1 MMMADLWIATP
12 LLLLATGA
20 IVVLLLGAL
29 RHERAAGLVAL
40 LVLLAAAA
48 WILLPP
54 PALEA
59 PTLGLAATP
68 LARFFSL
75 LFCLASTAVLLL
87 ARNDAI
93 RRGIS
98 GEEYPATLLFTT
110 FGMLA
115 LSGATNLL
123 ILFLG
128 LEAMTFGFYI
138 LVAIDLKQGSTS
150 EAGLKYLVLG
160 ALAAAFLAFGIAL
173 LYAGTG
179 TLALERVLPLSHANR
194 IAQLGW
200 GFLLIGAA
208 FKLSLVPAHL
218 WTPDIYQAIPAP
230 VAALLSTASKAAAL
244 LALLLILPY
253 GDATLLHRPL
263 QALALLSMLLGN
275 LAALL
280 QGNIRRMLA
289 YSSIAQMGYVVLAL
303 LCGPQGGYSAA
314 AFYAA
319 AYLLMGLATFGA
331 LTLMEQG
338 GCSTELAS
346 YRGQGFA
353 QPLPAAILGLG
364 LFALAGIPPTA
375 GFTGKFLIFSAA
387 IKANEIPLAVLG
399 ILSAAVSAYYYLRV
413 VVVLYMHPAE
423 GTASTKPSSGEIT
436 VLLLVACLLLLA
448 GLWPTPLLQQLAL
461 TFPLR

>member
-1 MMMADLWIATP
+1 MMMADLWIAAP

-54 PALEA
+54 PAPEA

-68 LARFFSL
+68 LARLFGL
-75 LFCLASTAVLLL
+75 LFCLASAAALLL
-87 ARNDAI
+87 ARNDAS

-98 GEEYPATLLFTT
+98 GEEYPATLLFAT

-179 TLALERVLPLSHANR
+179 TLALERVLHLSHASR
-194 IAQLGW
+194 VAQLGW
-200 GFLLIGAA
+200 GFLLIGVA

-263 QALALLSMLLGN
+263 QVLALLSMLLGN

-303 LCGPQGGYSAA
+303 LSGTQGGYSAA

-319 AYLLMGLATFGA
+319 AYLLMGFATFGA

-338 GCSTELAS
+338 GCDTSLTS

-353 QPLPAAILGLG
+353 QPLPAAVLGVG

-387 IKANEIPLAVLG
+387 IKAGEVPLALLG

-413 VVVLYMHPAE
+413 VVVLYMQPAE
-423 GTASTKPSSGEIT
+423 GAATAKPAGYEIAL
-436 VLLLVACLLLLA
+436 LLLVAALLLLA
-448 GLWPTPLLQQLAL
+448 GLWPSPLLHQLAL